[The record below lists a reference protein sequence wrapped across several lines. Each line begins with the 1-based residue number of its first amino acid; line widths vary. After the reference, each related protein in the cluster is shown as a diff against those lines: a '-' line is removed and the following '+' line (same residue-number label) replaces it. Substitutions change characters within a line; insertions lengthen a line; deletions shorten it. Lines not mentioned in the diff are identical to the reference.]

1 MSELELKNPCD
12 ICFLK
17 DNDCIQD
24 KVKVCLL
31 QKQYQSDPEVVDKL
45 QEQIGLEQ
53 LHATSLISEI
63 IQLKAELKETES
75 EADKWLEYSK
85 ELVRRSNEKD
95 AEITRL
101 KEKKREMI
109 EVFERDACDDYY
121 KTLPEWQSFKAKYL
135 KEIESNPQ

>member
-101 KEKKREMI
+101 KEDKKQIADWIHLHSYRINNEPARV
-109 EVFERDACDDYY
+109 EFSFLD
-121 KTLPEWQSFKAKYL
+121 WQSL
-135 KEIESNPQ
+135 IGE